1 MSAGR
6 YLWAACNARPLGM
19 PIPPNWFGLAAF
31 ALLGAF
37 VSPGFWLF
45 GAGLELAYLA
55 LLARNP
61 RFRRS
66 VDAAQAQP
74 ADPAGQR
81 YEATLALLDDSQR
94 QCQQRIEARAREVL
108 QLLSRSPLMASHAA
122 SLEQLVWLNLRLLAA
137 GQALSVVADTAARE
151 SAELQQQEEQIEAR
165 LASSEL
171 NDELRR
177 SLEQQKQVIDARQ
190 AAHAEGL
197 RRKEQVD
204 AELQRIEQQIAL
216 IREQTLLATDE
227 EQIGLALNALTS
239 SFNEASRWLN
249 SQRDL
254 IGVLELDQPQSLPRY
269 VLQGRDEKAAQ
280 GESLRQ

>member
-6 YLWAACNARPLGM
+6 YLWAAFNARPLGM
-19 PIPPNWFGLAAF
+19 PIPPNWFGLAACG
-31 ALLGAF
+31 LLGAF
-37 VSPGFWLF
+37 VSPGFWLL

-55 LLARNP
+55 LLARSP

-66 VDAAQAQP
+66 VDAGAAKP
-74 ADPAGQR
+74 DPAGQR
-81 YEATLALLDDSQR
+81 YEATLALLGDSQR
-94 QCQQRIEARAREVL
+94 ARQQRIEARAREVL

-165 LASSEL
+165 LGEATL
-171 NDELRR
+171 GDELRR

-197 RRKEQVD
+197 RRQEHVD

-227 EQIGLALNALTS
+227 EQIGLTLNALTT

-254 IGVLELDQPQSLPRY
+254 IGVLELDEQQSLPRY
-269 VLQGRDEKAAQ
+269 VLQGRDDKPAP